1 MGELL
6 ERAENSGM
14 KMEQP
19 IKKTYMNAYMNS
31 SKNYYN
37 LLMQTFSTKSICHQ
51 ESKCGSQLPLEITKI
66 LITEFPALKQTI
78 ES

>member
-14 KMEQP
+14 KMKQP
-19 IKKTYMNAYMNS
+19 IKKPYMNAYMNS

-37 LLMQTFSTKSICHQ
+37 LLI
-51 ESKCGSQLPLEITKI
+51 
-66 LITEFPALKQTI
+66 
-78 ES
+78 